1 MKNINIEEV
10 KRYLKR
16 SLKKKVKITTSLIV
30 LFMMSNS
37 IGLATAITIDSG
49 KIGSWGSENTSKGSI
64 ALNPKGENDSKVQ
77 YQKVKDYSI
86 AIGLGAEAENADS
99 ISIGHNANSESSL
112 SVSIGKDANTK
123 MGNSVAI
130 GAGSKVYD
138 FDNDRGTGG
147 SGQGVAVGSNAR
159 AVSQAT
165 SLGNDTYAI
174 GNSSIAIGSD
184 DIDIY
189 YKDIISEYDY
199 KKYFKKLYDKIDNS
213 TNPKYGFSNHGGK
226 LSKYETAKYSP
237 TLAQGK
243 GSIAI
248 GSRSIA
254 YADGATALGTLAF
267 ALKEKSTALGT
278 HTRAEGVG
286 AIAIGN
292 DTKIFSDNSVGAG
305 NNIQILKKGGMGF
318 GHDIISGGE
327 NSISIGT
334 KVYSNVKTNSLDK
347 GIHEAYKKDKNDF
360 IFGSTYIQDNLEQL
374 NQTLEKRE
382 NNSNLGHS
390 KSFDISKKEHNG
402 VANVGENNGSKNAI
416 TIGTSSMASSENS
429 IGIGHGTFS
438 ISKNSMALGSY
449 SYVNG
454 ENSLGLGVYSK
465 VFSKNSIAIGTGSGV
480 AYDADNSLVMGVA
493 SYSKGMNGL
502 VFGNKSKVTVKDG
515 LAIGSNS
522 EANLTNSTA
531 VGVNSKTDYTK
542 EDLEKEGYAPKG
554 VLSMPSTENVGVISV
569 GSKGA
574 ERRIVNVAPGYRDS
588 DAVNVSQLKY
598 LEEKINQTGLIGAE
612 EKNSNNEIHY
622 LSIDKNGDGSK
633 GIEKIVQKQRD
644 YNEYIEYKN
653 KQLEIK
659 ARVARGDQLPEQY
672 KKKINEKV
680 IKIEEKYKN
689 DTSFTQIELKK
700 ITDEEI
706 DKIKNGNA
714 SFDNIITRINEAKE
728 KDKYITETDENG
740 QQIKKLKTILSDA
753 EIKNINESNYNNKGA
768 VGKDSIA
775 FGYQAKS
782 TGDKG
787 IAIGK
792 EAKANGEQSVV
803 IGTPNNSNN
812 GQDDEIRANIGEIS
826 AGKSSV
832 SIGNGVKSKDYSV
845 GIGGNV
851 VAGTTAVAIGDRT
864 RAIGNKSIAIG
875 NEVKAL
881 AEDSY
886 VFGGKS
892 EISKD
897 AGQSSAIGYKVVVKS
912 SQAVAIG
919 NDVFVDKDSR
929 GAIAIGSDD
938 SNYNEGNNKEN
949 GSNNYTKT
957 KAKGNATTAIGA
969 HAQATN
975 IAATALGARAFATEK
990 ETVAVGANSKASVKD
1005 AVAIGSYSLADQQ
1018 KNDTYYNPVTGKD
1031 DGSVADKL
1039 ATKAAL
1045 SIGDV
1050 KNKVTRQ
1057 IIGLAAGTND
1067 TDAVNVWQLK
1077 QLKEY
1082 FDENKN
1088 FKLEGDNN
1096 KEQTFKLQNKLE
1108 IKGNTAKKA
1117 DSKPEEWD
1125 NTYTVEN
1132 VQTFVTQDNKTG
1144 KTSVLIGLRKDPR
1157 FDKVTVGGE
1166 NKTEITE
1173 SGINITKKDNN
1184 GDKTVKFGIDNDGNA
1199 TITDARNTA
1208 ASKIVTE
1215 NTLGAQKISYTAT
1228 NGTAT
1233 TPKKETT
1240 LTKGFDFASEDLEIK
1255 AENDGKVTFKLSD
1268 KVKNSLNGK
1277 DLTTKVNALRN
1288 GEAGTVVYTDSEGNR
1303 LVKANNGKY
1312 YKSSQVGEDG
1322 QVKVGADGQGIE
1334 NPELRLV
1341 NAEGE
1346 TTTPITLGNVTSAL
1360 GLSKNDAENT
1370 KKRILNKL
1378 INKEAKDNLKY
1389 TEAELNKVVTLRD
1402 LQFLASKGI
1411 TFIGSTGRATKF
1423 LGDRININKS
1433 NSIGGTF
1440 DTKYETKNIA
1450 VKVDDKKGDIEVGL
1464 AKELTKINS
1473 ITSEKDVTDNTQTKI
1488 TLSKEG
1494 ATFGVEKETFVNKQ
1508 LTTEQVGVKTKIDK
1522 NGISITEKDKKDP
1535 SVSIK
1540 ESSIEFETSVDNKGT
1555 GSITGLKDL
1564 DETSEGHRAVNK
1576 NYVDEKITELEGKK
1590 LGFTGNSGPKIEKKL
1605 GEEIAIKGDDS
1616 SITTEAK
1623 DNAITIKVKDKGI
1636 TENKLADDLLTKIE
1650 AGNTAAT
1657 NTITLSGDNGTD
1669 NKPTKTSDEALNK
1682 NGGINFS
1689 ITGEDGLKT
1698 TASGT
1703 NVKIGMTDDLKN
1715 KINKL
1720 NNLENTY
1727 ATKKEL
1733 GDKANKTLDNITDDG
1748 KKVIKDIAKDAVEV
1762 TSDTNSGINVET
1774 TKDTD
1779 KTTYKLSLD
1788 GDKIKDLAGT
1798 KNIATEYAKVDGS
1811 NLTGLDDAKKQTW
1824 ATGIGISSISDTTK
1838 DQLVTDTAV
1847 KNYLK
1852 TEIEKVNKNI
1862 GDQTIAYKANSNDGT
1877 KKTTSLKYGFD
1888 FTSTDLD
1895 IKTEDNGKVIFELSD
1910 KVKNSL
1916 NGKGNDGRDG
1926 KTGNDSA
1933 GSKGLTGK
1941 DGLNGKDLTTKVNA
1955 LRNGEAGTVVY
1966 TDKDGNRL
1974 VKANDGKYYK
1984 SSEVE
1989 TNGTTKANA
1998 QEVENPELRLVD
2010 AKGETTTPI
2019 TLGNLESALGLKGT
2033 NDNKNI
2039 INKLV
2044 GNNETDKFDEKELNR
2059 AVTLKDLQYVAKQG
2073 LTFEAN
2079 YNADNTGTS
2088 SINKMLGETLS
2099 ITASGAENGKYAA
2112 NNANYTGTNLATYVK
2127 TDNDGKKKFYIGMKE
2142 TPTFKSIN
2150 IGSTGFG
2157 AHQTDKGKGDI
2168 TADDKG
2174 LKLSYDNASVT
2185 ISKDGDKA
2193 KISGLKDADINEK
2206 TYGTEGVVATQKEV
2220 KDVLNKINANGTEQS
2235 KLKNGTLGTLVY
2247 TDKNGNKLMK
2257 DGDGKFYKANEDG
2270 TKEKDAKEVESK
2282 DVILSTVK
2290 SDGKTTEPITLGNVA
2305 SALGLSKDK
2314 KDTNKEIL
2322 NKLVNKE
2329 AKQNLEYTEAE
2340 LNKVVTLRDL
2350 QFLAKQGITFAGSV
2364 GTATKFLGDTITI
2377 NGSNSTD
2384 LTKDNFATK
2393 YETKNIAVKVDNK
2406 TGNIEVGLAKELSKI
2421 NSITS
2426 DEDANDKTKTKIT
2439 LSKDGATFGVEKDVV
2454 NGKNITTQQ
2463 VGVKTT
2469 IGKDGINITK
2479 KDSNTPDISIKAGDD
2494 NNGPSINFVTK
2505 EEVNGTDKK
2514 TVGTGKIS
2522 GLADLTKDSD
2532 GHMAANKN
2540 YVDEQVK
2547 KANNKVTEVEK
2558 KVTQNTEKITA
2569 IENSIK
2575 TQNDN
2580 ITKIQNDVNTNKTN
2594 IQNNTN
2600 NINTNKRNITNN
2612 TANIEKNTKEIS
2624 DIKTKIEGL
2633 KDNKP
2638 FEYFEKSKDGVFGS
2652 DGKIYPKGTVFDK
2665 DGKAYKDVVIGSDNK
2680 VYDKDTKEIDGKH
2693 FKESDKVTKQADG
2706 KYYTENEIKDKKY
2719 DEKAKTWLDKD
2730 GKPLNSQP
2738 TEASEVTA
2746 LIDTSSKVQKP
2757 VTETKLIRGK
2767 DNKFYTESDLEG
2779 AKYEN
2784 GKYTKN
2790 GSDVLAKNPNDV
2802 IIKAM
2807 PNSEAMSLGNIG
2819 VGRIEKGST
2828 DAINGGQLHEEL
2840 SKKLNVDGSNIDQK
2854 EFAKNASK
2862 GADIS
2867 KPNDILV
2874 TDKQVSKHL
2883 TTNYYNKTEVNKM
2896 ITTIDKKA
2904 DIAIENSNLAL
2915 GGVANAVAMA
2925 NLVQVSSNS
2934 THRHNLSAAY
2944 GYYGKSHALAIGF
2957 SGINKENNFV
2967 YKLSGSV
2974 NNQGN
2979 LALGIGAGVM
2989 LGETNDYKERK
3000 DTNLMKKEL
3009 DEANKKIADYEEK
3022 QKKSDEKIKSLEQK
3036 QKVSDDRMKELE
3048 KKLELLLKNR
3058 K

>member
-37 IGLATAITIDSG
+37 IISMAEWLAID
-49 KIGSWGSENTSKGSI
+49 KGI
-64 ALNPKGENDSKVQ
+64 VGEKGVNKTGYKRGVVALNPKDENADRP
-77 YQKVKDYSI
+77 QKEEVEEFSV
-86 AIGLGAEAENADS
+86 AIGLGAEAK
-99 ISIGHNANSESSL
+99 I
-112 SVSIGKDANTK
+112 KD
-123 MGNSVAI
+123 SVAI
-130 GAGSKVYD
+130 GFGAKTESVEYYNSDTLDEKLKK
-138 FDNDRGTGG
+138 NNASSQSTAIGTKT
-147 SGQGVAVGSNAR
+147 VAVD
-159 AVSQAT
+159 QAT
-165 SLGNDTYAI
+165 SVGNDTYAI
-174 GNSSIAIGSD
+174 GRSSIAIGSD
-184 DIDIY
+184 DN
-189 YKDIISEYDY
+189 KQFREETTAYDFN
-199 KKYFKKLYDKIDNS
+199 KYFKKLYDKIGTGDGS
-213 TNPKYGFSNHGGK
+213 KYGAKNGKYRQFTETDFSYN
-226 LSKYETAKYSP
+226 YSP
-237 TLAQGK
+237 TLAASDG
-243 GSIAI
+243 GIAI
-248 GSRSIA
+248 GTRALSYGI
-254 YADGATALGTLAF
+254 GATSIGAMSYALGNY
-267 ALKEKSTALGT
+267 STATGAK
-278 HTRAEGVG
+278 TRAEGKG

-292 DTKIFSDNSVGAG
+292 
-305 NNIQILKKGGMGF
+305 
-318 GHDIISGGE
+318 
-327 NSISIGT
+327 
-334 KVYSNVKTNSLDK
+334 
-347 GIHEAYKKDKNDF
+347 
-360 IFGSTYIQDNLEQL
+360 ST
-374 NQTLEKRE
+374 
-382 NNSNLGHS
+382 
-390 KSFDISKKEHNG
+390 
-402 VANVGENNGSKNAI
+402 
-416 TIGTSSMASSENS
+416 
-429 IGIGHGTFS
+429 
-438 ISKNSMALGSY
+438 
-449 SYVNG
+449 
-454 ENSLGLGVYSK
+454 K
-465 VFSKNSIAIGTGSGV
+465 VFSDHSVAVGNENQILQNGGTAYGYKAYSAGKNSIAIGTEVYSNTTLVNDKKGIHSNYIENDNNTLFETTYMTRDIDQVINTRENKINEEDSLNVVKEDKNEVSNVIKGKDGSDNSVVLGTKSMATESNSIALGHGTFSLAKNSMAFGSFSYVKGNNSLGLGV
-480 AYDADNSLVMGVA
+480 DSKVFSNNSIAIGTRAGVGYNSDNSLVMGNF
-493 SYSKGMNGL
+493 SYSTGENAL
-502 VFGNKSKVTVKDG
+502 VFGNKSKATAKNG

-522 EANLTNSTA
+522 EASLENSTA
-531 VGVNSKTDYTK
+531 LGVNSKTDYNSNWLA
-542 EDLEKEGYAPKG
+542 EPGYAPKG
-554 VLSMPSTENVGVISV
+554 AISSLTSTGTGVVSI
-569 GSKGA
+569 GTIGK
-574 ERRIVNVAPGYRDS
+574 ERRLTNLASGYRDT
-588 DAVNVSQLKY
+588 DAVNVAQLRS
-598 LEEKINQTGLIGAE
+598 LEEKLSAVNPDE
-612 EKNSNNEIHY
+612 EDTTMLNYLSVDKKNSTGEGYKVKEIALKEAY
-622 LSIDKNGDGSK
+622 YK
-633 GIEKIVQKQRD
+633 
-644 YNEYIEYKN
+644 EYVKL
-653 KQLEIK
+653 KAQDLEIEVRKTRNSEKFKDEYTGKIKKRIAELEGKNITAINNAKKDTYGKYTEGYIKNNTKTVDSILKEISDDKDK
-659 ARVARGDQLPEQY
+659 ALA
-672 KKKINEKV
+672 
-680 IKIEEKYKN
+680 KN
-689 DTSFTQIELKK
+689 QNQIL
-700 ITDEEI
+700 TNEEI
-706 DKIKNGNA
+706 A
-714 SFDNIITRINEAKE
+714 
-728 KDKYITETDENG
+728 
-740 QQIKKLKTILSDA
+740 KLKA
-753 EIKNINESNYNNKGA
+753 SNYNNDGATGADAIALGYGANAKGSQA
-768 VGKDSIA
+768 V
-775 FGYQAKS
+775 
-782 TGDKG
+782 
-787 IAIGK
+787 AIGK
-792 EAKANGEQSVV
+792 NAKGDGEQSVV
-803 IGTPNNSNN
+803 IGTPNSSNN
-812 GQDDEIRANIGEIS
+812 KTDEETDSNIGEIS
-826 AGKSSV
+826 AGVSSV

-851 VAGTTAVAIGDRT
+851 VAGKTAVAIGDRA
-864 RAIGNKSIAIG
+864 RAIGQESVAIGNKTKTNATQ
-875 NEVKAL
+875 
-881 AEDSY
+881 SY
-886 VFGGKS
+886 VFGGES

-897 AGQSSAIGYKVVVKS
+897 AGQSSAIGYKVTVKS
-912 SQAVAIG
+912 SQAVAMG
-919 NDVFVDKDSR
+919 NDVVIEENSR

-969 HAQATN
+969 HAQATDV
-975 IAATALGARAFATEK
+975 AATALGARAFATEK
-990 ETVAVGANSKASVKD
+990 ETVAVGANSKASVEG

-1018 KNDTYYNPVTGKD
+1018 KNTTYYNPKTGNTDGQVTG
-1031 DGSVADKL
+1031 KL
-1039 ATKAAL
+1039 ATKAAV
-1045 SIGDV
+1045 SIGNA
-1050 KNKVTRQ
+1050 KNNVTRQ
-1057 IIGLAAGTND
+1057 LIGLAAGTND

-1077 QLKEY
+1077 ELKSY

-1088 FKLEGDNN
+1088 FKLEGDN
-1096 KEQTFKLQNKLE
+1096 KAEKTFKLPNKLE

-1125 NTYTVEN
+1125 DKYTVEN
-1132 VQTFVTQDNKTG
+1132 VQTFVKQDNDG

-1173 SGINITKKDNN
+1173 SGINITKKVTENN
-1184 GDKTVKFGIDNDGNA
+1184 NKVDKVVKFGIDDKGNA
-1199 TITDARNTA
+1199 TLTDARNTT
-1208 ASKIVTE
+1208 ASAIVTE
-1215 NTLGAQKISYTAT
+1215 NTLGAQKISYTANSDT
-1228 NGTAT
+1228 N
-1233 TPKKETT
+1233 KKQTS
-1240 LTKGFDFASEDLEIK
+1240 LTNGFDFTSNDLEIK
-1255 AENDGKVTFKLSD
+1255 TEDNGKVTFKLSD
-1268 KVKNSLNGK
+1268 KVKNSL
-1277 DLTTKVNALRN
+1277 N

-1303 LVKANNGKY
+1303 LVKANDGKY
-1312 YKSSQVGEDG
+1312 YKKEFVEDNG
-1322 QVKVGADGQGIE
+1322 KVKANANGQGVE

-1341 NAEGE
+1341 DATGK
-1346 TTTPITLGNVTSAL
+1346 TTKPITLGNVASAL
-1360 GLSKNDAENT
+1360 GLSED
-1370 KKRILNKL
+1370 KKADKKYNKEVTEKL
-1378 INKEAKDNLKY
+1378 INKEATENSKY

-1411 TFIGSTGRATKF
+1411 TFAGSTGRATKF
-1423 LGDRININKS
+1423 LGDTIKINKS
-1433 NSIGGTF
+1433 NSMGETSF

-1450 VKVDDKKGDIEVGL
+1450 VKVDKTTGDIEVGL
-1464 AKELTKINS
+1464 AKELTKIKS
-1473 ITSEKDVTDNTQTKI
+1473 ITSEEDPNDKTKTKI

-1494 ATFGVEKETFVNKQ
+1494 ATFGVEKDKIEGKKTI
-1508 LTTEQVGVKTKIDK
+1508 TEQVGVKTTIDK
-1522 NGISITEKDKKDP
+1522 DGISVTKKGETTP

-1540 ESSIEFETSVDNKGT
+1540 ESSIEFATKEEGQDPDKKTVGT

-1564 DETSEGHRAVNK
+1564 DDNSDGHKAVNK
-1576 NYVDEKITELEGKK
+1576 NYVDKKVKTTEDTVTGKITELEGKK

-1636 TENKLADDLLTKIE
+1636 TENKLADDLLTKIK

-1657 NTITLSGDNGTD
+1657 NTITLSGDNGID
-1669 NKPTKTSDEALNK
+1669 NKPTKTSAEALNK

-1727 ATKKEL
+1727 ATKEEL
-1733 GDKANKTLDNITDDG
+1733 GDKANKTLDNIIDAG

-1762 TSDTNSGINVET
+1762 TSDTNSGITVTQENT
-1774 TKDTD
+1774 NNT

-1788 GDKIKDLAGT
+1788 EDKIKQLSGTTNLAQ
-1798 KNIATEYAKVDGS
+1798 EYAKVDGS
-1811 NLTGLDDAKKQTW
+1811 NIKGLKDADKKVW
-1824 ATGIGISSISDTTK
+1824 ATGIGISSIDATTTK
-1838 DQLVTDTAV
+1838 DQLVTDKAV
-1847 KNYLK
+1847 KDYLT
-1852 TEIEKVNKNI
+1852 TEIKKVNNNI
-1862 GDQTIAYKANSNDGT
+1862 GNKTIAYKANSDVAT
-1877 KKTTSLKYGFD
+1877 KKETTLTTGFD
-1888 FTSTDLD
+1888 FTSTDLK
-1895 IKTEDNGKVIFELSD
+1895 ITTENDGKVTFNLTDE
-1910 KVKNSL
+1910 VKNSL
-1916 NGKGNDGRDG
+1916 SGKGNDGRDG
-1926 KTGNDSA
+1926 KSGTDSA
-1933 GSKGLTGK
+1933 GSKGLTGE

-1974 VKANDGKYYK
+1974 VKANDGEYYK
-1984 SSEVE
+1984 ADDVE
-1989 TNGTTKANA
+1989 ENGKAKQGRQKVKEIKATLVNPDGTTNKLTTVLRVADGSIAKDSKDTINGGQLNNLGYMLGLEVNGKNTGFKAPKI
-1998 QEVENPELRLVD
+1998 ED
-2010 AKGETTTPI
+2010 
-2019 TLGNLESALGLKGT
+2019 LKGT
-2033 NDNKNI
+2033 NTTPANI
-2039 INKLV
+2039 LGGLNQTREQINK
-2044 GNNETDKFDEKELNR
+2044 
-2059 AVTLKDLQYVAKQG
+2059 G

-2079 YNADNTGTS
+2079 YNADGYGPS
-2088 SINKMLGETLS
+2088 SVNKIFGETLS
-2099 ITASGAENGKYAA
+2099 ITASGAENGKYVGKD
-2112 NNANYTGTNLATYVK
+2112 NSNYTGDNLATYVK
-2127 TDNDGKKKFYIGMKE
+2127 QGKFYIGMKE

-2174 LKLSYDNASVT
+2174 LKLSYDNASIT
-2185 ISKDGDKA
+2185 IEKDGDKA

-2206 TYGTEGVVATQKEV
+2206 TYGKEGVVATQKEV
-2220 KDVLNKINANGTEQS
+2220 KEVLNKINDNGTEQS

-2290 SDGKTTEPITLGNVA
+2290 PDGKTTEPITLGNVA

-2377 NGSNSTD
+2377 NGSNSKD
-2384 LTKDNFATK
+2384 LINNNFDTK

-2406 TGNIEVGLAKELSKI
+2406 TGDIEVGLAKELKNI
-2421 NSITS
+2421 NSI
-2426 DEDANDKTKTKIT
+2426 ENDKTKVTLTENGTEFKTGTDGVTTK
-2439 LSKDGATFGVEKDVV
+2439 L
-2454 NGKNITTQQ
+2454 
-2463 VGVKTT
+2463 
-2469 IGKDGINITK
+2469 GKDGIEITK
-2479 KDSNTPDISIKAGDD
+2479 KDETNPSVSIKAGDTT
-2494 NNGPSINFVTK
+2494 NGPSIDFATSA
-2505 EEVNGTDKK
+2505 DKK
-2514 TVGTGKIS
+2514 GTGSIT
-2522 GLADLTKDSD
+2522 GLKDLEDNSD

-2547 KANNKVTEVEK
+2547 KSNGKVAEVDK
-2558 KVTQNTEKITA
+2558 KVT
-2569 IENSIK
+2569 
-2575 TQNDN
+2575 
-2580 ITKIQNDVNTNKTN
+2580 
-2594 IQNNTN
+2594 NNTKLIEDLTTKVN
-2600 NINTNKRNITNN
+2600 N
-2612 TANIEKNTKEIS
+2612 NTKEIS

-2652 DGKIYPKGTVFDK
+2652 DSKIYPKGTVFDK

-2719 DEKAKTWLDKD
+2719 DEKAKKWLDKN

-2746 LIDTSSKVQKP
+2746 LIDTSSKIQKP
-2757 VTETKLIRGK
+2757 VTETKLVRGK

-2790 GSDVLAKNPNDV
+2790 GADVVAKNPNDV